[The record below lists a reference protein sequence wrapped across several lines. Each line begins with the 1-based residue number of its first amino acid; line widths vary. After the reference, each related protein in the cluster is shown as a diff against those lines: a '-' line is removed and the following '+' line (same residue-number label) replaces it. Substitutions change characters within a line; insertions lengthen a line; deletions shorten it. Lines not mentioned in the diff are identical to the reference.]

1 MLTYRTGAAGAS
13 SAAKAM
19 SEHLLQQTLSPEMA
33 VMAEYYAQGL
43 SPPTPAAAA
52 AARYAGDIVG
62 GRLPTGAALDALV
75 DREIERLA
83 EMTRDGLGGTLPRAE
98 LAVRALSAFVAAGL
112 IDRSEAVAALGRAG
126 HDAGDDPGGPLPGRL
141 DAAILVASTGKDH
154 SSATATPRRDMN
166 PALATRLGIDTARAL
181 TPDEIAHLL
190 NGQRADGGAIAGK
203 QLQAA
208 TDAIGSIL
216 GFDTSRLPTRA
227 ELAHV
232 LAGRRADGGA
242 LPPEQAARAVRR
254 FQTVLGA
261 TQAEPTAEQRA
272 HLLAGRTASGAV
284 LTPRQYHARMDT
296 ARARIGY
303 VDLTFSAPKSI
314 SVAWAFA
321 PTEAERGII
330 HQAHRDAVTAV
341 MREIE
346 CQIGRARKGKAG
358 RDGWEPGSI
367 GWVSFDHYTSRP
379 TVAVIRQDRDGQDY
393 TELHTLKRPAGRVAG
408 DMQLHT
414 HTAVFN
420 AVLTPTG
427 RIGGLDLAQLEG
439 RVKEWGALYQ
449 AYLATHLRRH
459 GVEMELDTR
468 TGMARAAAV
477 PEAVTAHFSKR
488 TLGGTEAARAYAAA
502 QGLDWDALDADRK
515 VGLLKQGVQNPRG
528 AKSDDLSDA
537 AAWARAAA
545 EIRYRHRSILRPDD
559 IPAEPSRE
567 ARLEAAYQ
575 AALPLLDQE
584 LQRRAALEGG
594 DARVAAAKGLI
605 ASGVVSPSEVD
616 DITRA
621 FRMRGVRQHGED
633 TALVW
638 GTTKTAAGRDTIG
651 ITTALHVRE
660 ERALVAHAQAAAQD
674 RGAALTPTQIAAAVA
689 RFPDL
694 DFSSPH
700 GRAQRDVMERL
711 GTGGRLGV
719 AIGVAGSGK
728 STLLRPLVRAW
739 QDEGRTVHGI
749 ALAWRQ
755 SDDLAEAG
763 IARQNTRAVEA
774 FLRAVARGGITLDRH
789 SVVVVDELG
798 LLGTRQ
804 LNALLRAQQR
814 HAFQMIAIGDPRQ
827 MQSVEAGAVVDLL
840 RRALGEPAIPRLET
854 SIRQAR
860 AEERETVLML
870 RNGETA
876 EAVRRK
882 ADNGTLRVVPGGTA
896 EAIAG
901 VVRLWQERRAAHADR
916 PEALITIS
924 TPTNHDAHQI
934 SLAIR
939 QHRRALGELGPDRVT
954 LAATDGDRAAPR
966 TYDLALAEGDKIRL
980 FQRTNARFL
989 DSGGSGNIGQ
999 NGTVLEIAE
1008 VREDGLALRTR
1019 DGRTGLVAWDTL
1031 RHPLSGRIMLA
1042 YGEVLTTNT
1051 TQGATV
1057 TEHIFALPEGSRQ
1070 VSAFGAYTSGSR
1082 HREMSF
1088 IVTSD
1093 GAERQDIAGRR
1104 PLGDRRPIRESDV
1117 IENITRNFARQP
1129 VKESALALLDRAET
1143 LRTGTVRRMQAGK
1156 QGLEQRDLD
1165 GRTRATLAGR
1175 FARRR
1180 DEARLRTATEAIATS
1195 LDRQHA
1201 VLQRLRAFG
1210 AEIRASVSAAVAR
1223 LRNLR
1228 EGEAARATQRR
1239 RRAARP

>member
-1 MLTYRTGAAGAS
+1 MLTYRTGAAGAA

-43 SPPTPAAAA
+43 SPPTPATAA
-52 AARYAGDIVG
+52 AARYADDAIDSL
-62 GRLPTGAALDALV
+62 LPIGPDLDALV
-75 DREIERLA
+75 GREIARLA
-83 EMTRDGLGGTLPRAE
+83 ETARDEGGQMPSRTD
-98 LAVRALSAFVAAGL
+98 LAVRALGAFVAAEL
-112 IDRSEAVAALGRAG
+112 LDREEAIAALGRMGDGAEHDPAG
-126 HDAGDDPGGPLPGRL
+126 IADRL
-141 DAAILVASTGKDH
+141 EPAILAARTGRDR

-166 PALATRLGIDTARAL
+166 PVLATRLGIDTARAL
-181 TPDEIAHLL
+181 TPQEVAHLL
-190 NGQRADGGAIAGK
+190 NGQRADGAPIAGK
-203 QLQAA
+203 QRQAA
-208 TDAIGSIL
+208 TDAIGAIFGL
-216 GFDTSRLPTRA
+216 DEGRLPRRD

-232 LAGRRADGGA
+232 LAGCRADGTA

-254 FQTVLGA
+254 FQAVLGVIL
-261 TQAEPTAEQRA
+261 AEPTAEQRA
-272 HLLAGRTASGAV
+272 YLLAGRTASGAV

-303 VDLTFSAPKSI
+303 VDLTFSAPKSV

-330 HQAHRDAVTAV
+330 HQAHRDAITSV

-346 CQIGRARKGKAG
+346 RQIGRARKGKAG

-379 TVAVIRQDRDGQDY
+379 TVPVIRQDRDGQEY
-393 TELHTLKRPAGRVAG
+393 TELHTLTRPAGRVAG

-420 AVLTPTG
+420 AVLTPSG

-459 GVEMELDTR
+459 GVEMDLDAR

-488 TLGGTEAARAYAAA
+488 TLGGTEAARAYAAE
-502 QGLDWDALDADRK
+502 QGLEWDALDADRK

-545 EIRYRHRSILRPDD
+545 EIRYRHRSILRPDAV
-559 IPAEPSRE
+559 PAAPSRA
-567 ARLEAAYQ
+567 ARLETAYQ
-575 AALPLLDQE
+575 AALPLLDRE
-584 LQRRAALEGG
+584 LQRRAALEGA
-594 DARVAAAKGLI
+594 DARLAAAKGLI

-621 FRMRGVRQHGED
+621 FRVRGVRQHGED
-633 TALVW
+633 TALIW
-638 GTTKTAAGRDTIG
+638 GAAKTAAGRDKIG

-660 ERALVAHAQAAAQD
+660 ERALIATAQVAARD
-674 RGAALTPTQIAAAVA
+674 RSAALTLEQITAAIAV
-689 RFPDL
+689 FPEL
-694 DFSSPH
+694 DFRSSH
-700 GRAQRDVMERL
+700 GRAQREVMERL
-711 GTGGRLGV
+711 GSGGRLGV

-728 STLLRPLVRAW
+728 STLLKPLVRAW
-739 QDEGRTVHGI
+739 QDDRRTVHGI

-763 IARQNTRAVEA
+763 IPRQNTRAVEA
-774 FLRAVARGGITLDRH
+774 FLRAVARSAIALDRR

-804 LNALLRAQQR
+804 LNALLRAQQC
-814 HAFQMIAIGDPRQ
+814 HDFQMIAIGDPRQ

-840 RRALGEPAIPRLET
+840 HRALGEAAIPRLET
-854 SIRQAR
+854 SIRQVQ
-860 AEERETVLML
+860 AEERETVLMF

-882 ADNGTLRVVPGGTA
+882 AANGTLRVVPGGA
-896 EAIAG
+896 SEAIAG
-901 VVRLWQERRAAHADR
+901 IVQLWQDRRAAHADR
-916 PEALITIS
+916 PEASITIS
-924 TPTNHDAHQI
+924 TPTNHHAHQI

-939 QHRRALGELGPDRVT
+939 QQRRALGELGPDRLT
-954 LAATDGDRAAPR
+954 IAATDGDRAAPQA
-966 TYDLALAEGDKIRL
+966 YDLALAEGDKVRL
-980 FQRTNARFL
+980 FQRTNARFI
-989 DSGGSGNIGQ
+989 DSGASGNIGQ
-999 NGTVLEIAE
+999 NGTVLAIAA
-1008 VREDGLALRTR
+1008 VRDDGLVLRTR
-1019 DGRTGLVAWDTL
+1019 DGRNGLVTWETL

-1042 YGEVLTTNT
+1042 YGEVLTTHT

-1057 TEHIFALPEGSRQ
+1057 SEHIFALPEGSRE

-1093 GAERQDIAGRR
+1093 GAERHDIAGRR
-1104 PLGDRRPIRESDV
+1104 PLGDRRAIRETDV
-1117 IENITRNFARQP
+1117 IDNITRNFARQP

-1143 LRTGTVRRMQAGK
+1143 LRTGTVRRMQVGK
-1156 QGLEQRDLD
+1156 QGLEQRAVD
-1165 GRTRATLAGR
+1165 GLAGVPLARR
-1175 FARRR
+1175 FARHG
-1180 DEARLRTATEAIATS
+1180 DETRLRHVTEAMATS
-1195 LDRQHA
+1195 LDRQRE
-1201 VLQRLRAFG
+1201 VLQRLRVLAAG
-1210 AEIRASVSAAVAR
+1210 MRASVGAAVAR
-1223 LRNLR
+1223 LRSLR
-1228 EGEAARATQRR
+1228 EEAAARATRHRR
-1239 RRAARP
+1239 RSFRL